1 MHAGTWAAG
10 FPRHAA
16 SLWCRRCRAAVVV
29 RPFSCGWARAAC
41 RYSRRVISTQHDGPG
56 TEATDADATPR
67 EGDVLGPVRI
77 DAVAHGGHFVGRHEG
92 RVLFVRGTMIGELV
106 MVRLTDTSKARFW
119 LGEAAEVLEASP
131 DRVVPPCPIAGV
143 CGGCD
148 FQHLTASAQRRL
160 KGLVVVEQLQ
170 RLAHVDAEELTG
182 VTFENLVEPADLD
195 DPDALLGWRT
205 RMRYRTM
212 DAGLAMLQHHSN
224 DLVALPDEV
233 CLIASPEA
241 TGPIVARH
249 AADADGGGLL
259 AVVSDDAVTVLP
271 TDAPDAPLV
280 HQDVDGVDYEVA
292 ADGFWQVHPL
302 SAQVLA
308 RAVVS
313 ALDVRPGERAL
324 DLYCGVGLFA
334 GQLAAEGA
342 EVFGVEANPGAVD
355 LARRNVPTGR
365 FRCAGVERMTRDL
378 PDVDVVVLD
387 PPRKGAG
394 ARVVRAVAGLGARAI
409 AYVACDPASLARD
422 VATFADEGWE
432 LVGLRAYDLFPMT
445 HHVECVA
452 LLEPAPRHRGRR

>member
-1 MHAGTWAAG
+1 MTT
-10 FPRHAA
+10 PA
-16 SLWCRRCRAAVVV
+16 SV
-29 RPFSCGWARAAC
+29 
-41 RYSRRVISTQHDGPG
+41 
-56 TEATDADATPR
+56 DATQPLPGV
-67 EGDVLGPVRI
+67 GDVVGPVRI

-106 MVRLTDTSKARFW
+106 MVRLTDTSKPRFW
-119 LGEAAEVLEASP
+119 LGEAAEVLEAAS
-131 DRVVPPCPIAGV
+131 DRVEPPCPIAGV

-148 FQHLTASAQRRL
+148 FQHLTADAQRRL

-205 RMRYRTM
+205 RMRYRTL
-212 DAGLAMLQHHSN
+212 GERLAMLQHHSN
-224 DLVALPDEV
+224 ELVALPDDT
-233 CLIASPEA
+233 CLIASPDA
-241 TGPIVARH
+241 TGARVTP
-249 AADADGGGLL
+249 AAGGVDGVL

-271 TDAPDAPLV
+271 TDTARDATRKGAPLV
-280 HQDVDGVDYEVA
+280 HQDVDGIDYAVA

-302 SAQVLA
+302 SAQVLS
-308 RAVVS
+308 RAVLS

-342 EVFGVEANPGAVD
+342 EVFGVEANPEAIE
-355 LARRNVPTGR
+355 LAHRNVPDGR
-365 FRCAGVERMTRDL
+365 FRCAGVETMTRDL
-378 PDVDVVVLD
+378 PEVDVVVLD

-394 ARVVRAVAGLGARAI
+394 ARVVRAVTGLGARAI

-422 VATFADEGWE
+422 VATFAEQGYD

-452 LLEPAPRHRGRR
+452 LLEPARGRR